1 MPVFRTPPLIIAIL
15 PYPALILLSVLLLAA
30 AGYLAFRLFSLKRA
44 LREINR
50 DLTEIRQNLSQ
61 NQILHLPLPDR
72 DLERL
77 TNSMNAALE
86 DVRRE
91 RQSYEKREAE
101 FQKLIENISH
111 DLRTPLTVI
120 LGYLKWMKKT
130 ENAPLTSSGRD
141 CSPLSDSKDIKDS
154 KDILDILERNARA
167 MEKLVAQF
175 YDFSRLNA
183 RDYALTTEEVDVC
196 RILKESIANNY
207 QILEEACLNLDC
219 HLPEHPVIIQGNTG
233 ALERIFSNLF
243 QNAGRYA
250 RSILDIR
257 LEENGSGQVCI
268 YFQNDS
274 DSVREDDLPH
284 LFDRFYKN
292 DSSRHQEGSGLG
304 LTVARS
310 LAELMGGTL
319 TADAAPGSETG
330 QPVTELCFTLT
341 LKL

>member
-1 MPVFRTPPLIIAIL
+1 MPVFRCSLLSVAIP
-15 PYPALILLSVLLLAA
+15 PYPALILLSAFLLAA
-30 AGYLAFRLFSLKRA
+30 AGYLAFRCFSLKRA
-44 LREINR
+44 LREMTR
-50 DLTEIRQNLSQ
+50 DLTEIRQDLSK

-86 DVRRE
+86 EVRRE
-91 RQSYEKREAE
+91 RQAYEKREAE

-120 LGYLKWMKKT
+120 LGYLKWMKRAGSK
-130 ENAPLTSSGRD
+130 
-141 CSPLSDSKDIKDS
+141 CSLQADS
-154 KDILDILERNARA
+154 LDILERNARI

-183 RDYALTTEEVDVC
+183 RDYALTPEEVDVC

-207 QILEEACLNLDC
+207 RVLEDARLNLDC
-219 HLPEHPVIIQGNTG
+219 HLPEHPVIILGNTG

-257 LEENGSGQVCI
+257 LEENDNGQVCI

-274 DSVREDDLPH
+274 DSVSRDDLPH

-319 TADAAPGSETG
+319 TADAGPDSGSETG
-330 QPVTELCFTLT
+330 QTVTAICFTLT
-341 LKL
+341 FGNAITQKEL